1 MTGECYRCGK
11 PGHRAKGCRV
21 RLVDETSGAEGSTQQ
36 QNKSEQQPGPHTSYV
51 KRVEFSPFI
60 ELASSS
66 TSHDAFFD
74 VSDLDPHDGSVCMVS
89 DGFISTSVSTCASS
103 SLPCVECSAAS
114 IDLAG
119 NVTTGEYSLRY
130 SDGVGMFTLALPACV
145 DDMEHYVH
153 TVSLKYALSLY
164 DIEVGHGHVCKRRFL
179 DSQSF
184 KLSQHDV
191 MQCSADVRNHLDVRA
206 ISFPAD
212 GHDIIVDSG
221 SDATVLPLS
230 LIEAGKR
237 SAVSQDSSLRDAQGR
252 AIDVVECRDICFDL
266 ETDSGQIV
274 TIKDKA
280 HFSSAVMTPEEFGF
294 AVRDVPGRNSSDAS
308 SSTRPAPREKAGQ
321 PASSERPTAVPVTD
335 APTDQQMTQNKS
347 HDGVVANPGLTSVPT
362 TINVEAGVEKSGLTI
377 AGVTVFPDSSIALF
391 RASCKHL
398 EISQSGGKLKL
409 WNRIV
414 AHLDKQKLLA
424 ETELAHAALKDA
436 SRDPV
441 PVQTAQRP
449 TDESE
454 IQLHMLTHTPYQ
466 PWCEACVQAKGRPER
481 HEQQHDRRAP
491 PPAAAAVG
499 TDEFSRIQAKE
510 LIKSQMKTVSRV
522 LFENGSTDGSRNKQS
537 FAVTQLAKQVLRI
550 LSACSLV
557 GQTEASDAAVRVIAA
572 FRSSFSMTQ
581 VSIAVILQV
590 AVSQLTQMKMI
601 LWVILL
607 FTLVVGATGGSVDEP
622 EALSLELGPI
632 ISMRELAMLVLLG
645 AGLSVLAT
653 MARGQAD
660 NVVIDLEAPDD
671 GDHELRYNEQSV
683 YGVLAKLFGRAKH
696 IRSFASEADK
706 PALELCVHALHSTL
720 DMFENEGMDYN
731 AVESMLEVY
740 RRLRVSD
747 PSFIAFADADHLE
760 LEDGIEPVTVEDCIY
775 NEIPEEYQQMM
786 MPEVDTMFSP
796 ESMMLVRIES
806 FSHLIRSLVEE
817 CDIVNLRRFIERRA
831 AVRVIYACCVD
842 GLVTRQQALHS
853 FHKSLENDT
862 PPSSDGAMSAGTPR
876 DVQSPAVRL
885 ADTTDAAGD
894 AYAPRDPFLGYSVQ
908 QMEEFTRAEDR
919 FLGIYVDSDEDALE

>member
-11 PGHRAKGCRV
+11 PGHRAKDCRV

-266 ETDSGQIV
+266 ETDSGQISWHDLKNGWWDIGSDNIPVCSSDAQRFVDPISQVLV
-274 TIKDKA
+274 TEWPYRTTLAWTELDGWCIIELCEKVFYMEDRTQVIGAPFKRLLTVM
-280 HFSSAVMTPEEFGF
+280 SKQVMTPEEFGF

-377 AGVTVFPDSSIALF
+377 AGVTVFPDSSIALL

-481 HEQQHDRRAP
+481 HEQQHDRLRDRELPCLSFDFAYTGRDCKAIP
-491 PPAAAAVG
+491 
-499 TDEFSRIQAKE
+499 DEDE
-510 LIKSQMKTVSRV
+510 
-522 LFENGSTDGSRNKQS
+522 GSK
-537 FAVTQLAKQVLRI
+537 
-550 LSACSLV
+550 
-557 GQTEASDAAVRVIAA
+557 
-572 FRSSFSMTQ
+572 
-581 VSIAVILQV
+581 
-590 AVSQLTQMKMI
+590 LT
-601 LWVILL
+601 
-607 FTLVVGATGGSVDEP
+607 TLVFHDSHSGAVHCAPVRSKGQSKHMAA
-622 EALSLELGPI
+622 EAVKCVSLLN
-632 ISMRELAMLVLLG
+632 R
-645 AGLSVLAT
+645 
-653 MARGQAD
+653 
-660 NVVIDLEAPDD
+660 
-671 GDHELRYNEQSV
+671 
-683 YGVLAKLFGRAKH
+683 
-696 IRSFASEADK
+696 
-706 PALELCVHALHSTL
+706 
-720 DMFENEGMDYN
+720 
-731 AVESMLEVY
+731 
-740 RRLRVSD
+740 
-747 PSFIAFADADHLE
+747 
-760 LEDGIEPVTVEDCIY
+760 
-775 NEIPEEYQQMM
+775 
-786 MPEVDTMFSP
+786 
-796 ESMMLVRIES
+796 
-806 FSHLIRSLVEE
+806 
-817 CDIVNLRRFIERRA
+817 
-831 AVRVIYACCVD
+831 
-842 GLVTRQQALHS
+842 
-853 FHKSLENDT
+853 
-862 PPSSDGAMSAGTPR
+862 
-876 DVQSPAVRL
+876 
-885 ADTTDAAGD
+885 
-894 AYAPRDPFLGYSVQ
+894 
-908 QMEEFTRAEDR
+908 
-919 FLGIYVDSDEDALE
+919 